1 MRTILPKSPR
11 KEHWEALKYL
21 QQDELLTPQEF
32 LTRWQLTYKELA
44 SLTGC
49 TIDQVKKWFYCKR
62 SPYEIQ
68 RRLFKIDSL
77 WKRLSEY

>member
-1 MRTILPKSPR
+1 MKILPKSPR
-11 KEHWEALKYL
+11 KEHWEALKCL

-32 LTRWQLTYKELA
+32 LTHWQLTYKELA
-44 SLTGC
+44 LVTDC
-49 TIDQVKKWFYCKR
+49 TLDQVKKWFYLGH

-77 WKRLSEY
+77 WKQLSQY